1 MTLLFQFLSQL
12 PVQITLFTQ
21 NIFADIV
28 VSLEASDDF
37 ICEKAMRQPEGDSRL
52 DEEAVLKRL
61 SEFRTGDARDLSP
74 LNFFDELDIHPLVVP
89 VKEHAD
95 YGMKGSY
102 AAVALR
108 MGRPC
113 RYGKL
118 LGGPVFF
125 THVFHLTLMLSI
137 HIFFHIV

>member
-1 MTLLFQFLSQL
+1 
-12 PVQITLFTQ
+12 
-21 NIFADIV
+21 
-28 VSLEASDDF
+28 
-37 ICEKAMRQPEGDSRL
+37 MRQPEGDSRL
-52 DEEAVLKRL
+52 DEETVLKRL
-61 SEFRTGDARDLSP
+61 SEFRTGDSRDVSP

-89 VKEHAD
+89 VDKHTD

-118 LGGPVFF
+118 LGWSVFNF
-125 THVFHLTLMLSI
+125 W
-137 HIFFHIV
+137 